1 MSDQTTP
8 TPTASTRDS
17 DRLQRYV
24 TAQALAERLGMSGAA
39 RRIGQRVDRIAGRS
53 GLDPATFTPPDFSTS
68 TFDQNAA
75 QSARAVIGRDA
86 RSRGRTMPRP
96 GAFGTKV
103 DQLREQNAIA
113 ERTAE
118 WETEGEPAF
127 DRMRTELDRMIN
139 TPTFGADYLAKARSQ
154 IAAGIK
160 GNSEDRLRTVA
171 ATLGLR
177 GMDPSSPAGS
187 AIAGRMALD
196 ADAELASSLADFGL
210 KVADMEEKNL
220 GREIGL
226 QSDVVAR
233 KIALEAG
240 VKDPSV
246 LYNLNSQLSG
256 LMEALRAQK
265 ELEDLQADLAREEQN
280 RTDKFAYMDM
290 AMNGIMGAAQMAGG
304 FGNLFGA
311 GQAAGVQPPS
321 MQMRPPGP
329 YASGYQTGYGFT

>member
-1 MSDQTTP
+1 
-8 TPTASTRDS
+8 
-17 DRLQRYV
+17 
-24 TAQALAERLGMSGAA
+24 
-39 RRIGQRVDRIAGRS
+39 
-53 GLDPATFTPPDFSTS
+53 
-68 TFDQNAA
+68 
-75 QSARAVIGRDA
+75 
-86 RSRGRTMPRP
+86 
-96 GAFGTKV
+96 
-103 DQLREQNAIA
+103 
-113 ERTAE
+113 
-118 WETEGEPAF
+118 
-127 DRMRTELDRMIN
+127 
-139 TPTFGADYLAKARSQ
+139 
-154 IAAGIK
+154 
-160 GNSEDRLRTVA
+160 
-171 ATLGLR
+171 
-177 GMDPSSPAGS
+177 
-187 AIAGRMALD
+187 
-196 ADAELASSLADFGL
+196 
-210 KVADMEEKNL
+210 
-220 GREIGL
+220 L